1 LEALLGDREDA
12 VDLGPIEDHLAA
24 LATSPRPDAIS
35 IFNCTAR
42 VDESA
47 PPIRWLVE
55 RAAAGEVL
63 SEDEARLTFRG
74 LHVLGGAQDQQVF
87 APLLRLLRR
96 PEEDLDWLLGDAIT
110 ATLPRIAAG
119 VFDGDHEALFAA
131 ISDRT
136 IDEFARNSL
145 FGAATFL
152 TWDGRIDRDRMAGF
166 LQRFLDARL
175 ADDEDFAWV
184 GWLEAIALLGMREL
198 APLVHQAWR
207 DGHIPDGVLELAD
220 FEGDLAEAERCP
232 DDIDRF
238 SRPNLGYIDDVLEVL
253 EGFDE
258 ARGLASAGRA
268 SYAGRFE
275 PTPPAINPW
284 RGVGRNDPCPC
295 GSGKKAKK
303 CCMTG

>member
-1 LEALLGDREDA
+1 
-12 VDLGPIEDHLAA
+12 
-24 LATSPRPDAIS
+24 
-35 IFNCTAR
+35 
-42 VDESA
+42 
-47 PPIRWLVE
+47 
-55 RAAAGEVL
+55 
-63 SEDEARLTFRG
+63 
-74 LHVLGGAQDQQVF
+74 
-87 APLLRLLRR
+87 
-96 PEEDLDWLLGDAIT
+96 LGDAIT

-152 TWDGRIDRDRMAGF
+152 AWDGRIDRDRMADF
-166 LQRFLDARL
+166 LQCFLDKRL

-198 APLVHQAWR
+198 AQLVHQAWR
-207 DGHIPDGVLELAD
+207 DGHIPDGMLELAD
-220 FEGDLAEAERCP
+220 FESDLAEAERSP
-232 DDIDRF
+232 YDIDRF

-258 ARGLASAGRA
+258 ARGSSAGRA
-268 SYAGRFE
+268 YGDEPWDAGRFE
-275 PTPPAINPW
+275 PAPPAINPW

-303 CCMTG
+303 CCMAG